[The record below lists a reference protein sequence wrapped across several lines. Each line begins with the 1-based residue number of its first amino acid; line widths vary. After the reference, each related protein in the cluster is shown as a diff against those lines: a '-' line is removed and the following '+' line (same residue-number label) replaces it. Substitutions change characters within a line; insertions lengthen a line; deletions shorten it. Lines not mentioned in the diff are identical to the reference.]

1 MATSV
6 GQVFEVYASKTE
18 ADAKAL
24 ASSKPGAMCF
34 TTDTHRIVFNGMV
47 YNFIEIINNLTDGST
62 NKALSAAQGKALKA
76 LVDALPTV
84 DEMNTAINGKLGSVY
99 RVMGTKANISEV
111 LALTNAVKG
120 DTWNVTAE
128 FTLGGKKYPAGTNV
142 VCVTNTSS
150 SDHNDDNWDALGGTV
165 DLSVFLKAADAANT
179 YLKKTDASNTYLSKT
194 DAGNTYLKKTDAG
207 NTYLKKTDASSTYAT
222 KADVAKKANVY
233 KFKGD
238 LSTITEATNASQ
250 LTSILGN
257 ASEVI
262 SAYQSGFVFQ
272 GNIGNEIIAPVSV
285 GFVSGSYIILEFVGI
300 FGKLNHIDITLDEGD
315 VYLNINEIRNID
327 PLTNSDVVNNLT
339 STSKDKPLSAAQGKK
354 LQDEKLSKTDASNT
368 YATKGSLYTVQSTA
382 NTAKTNAD
390 KAIAALT
397 IK

>member
-1 MATSV
+1 MAESV
-6 GQVFEVYASKTE
+6 GQLFEVYASKTE

-34 TTDTHRIVFNGMV
+34 TTDTHRIVFNGVV

-76 LVDALPTV
+76 LVDALPTM
-84 DEMNTAINGKLGSVY
+84 DEMNAAINSKLGSVY

-165 DLSVFLKAADAANT
+165 DLSVFLKAADAA
-179 YLKKTDASNTYLSKT
+179 
-194 DAGNTYLKKTDAG
+194 
-207 NTYLKKTDASSTYAT
+207 STYAT
-222 KADVAKKANVY
+222 KTELNNHTGNKSNPHGVTKSQVGLGNVTNDPQVKKTDVVDYNLAVKVPSTSQVPSTEAFAKAVGYAEMFPVSFDAIETGEK
-233 KFKGD
+233 
-238 LSTITEATNASQ
+238 TITSAS
-250 LTSILGN
+250 TSTAGGTIVWL
-257 ASEVI
+257 SDMKKF
-262 SAYQSGFVFQ
+262 AYKGTD
-272 GNIGNEIIAPVSV
+272 GKYYNNWAI
-285 GFVSGSYIILEFVGI
+285 SGSPNLALVNAGLVKQEDNSPIPGKVYIHDSG
-300 FGKLNHIDITLDEGD
+300 
-315 VYLNINEIRNID
+315 VYFSTGTDLVFAASVTKVE
-327 PLTNSDVVNNLT
+327 NSLSST
-339 STSKDKPLSAAQGKK
+339 STANALSAAQGKALNDK
-354 LQDEKLSKTDASNT
+354 YNT
-368 YATKGSLYTVQSTA
+368 LNTSA
-382 NTAKTNAD
+382 NTLKS
-390 KAIAALT
+390 ALT

>member
-1 MATSV
+1 MAESV
-6 GQVFEVYASKTE
+6 GQLFEVYASKTE

-34 TTDTHRIVFNGMV
+34 TTDTHRIVFNGVV

-62 NKALSAAQGKALKA
+62 NKALSAAQGKALKG
-76 LVDALPTV
+76 LIDALPTM
-84 DEMNTAINGKLGSVY
+84 DEMNAAINSKLGSVY

-165 DLSVFLKAADAANT
+165 DLSVFLKAADAAST

-194 DAGNTYLKKTDAG
+194 EAG

-238 LSTITEATNASQ
+238 LSTITEDTNASQ

-272 GNIGNEIIAPVSV
+272 GNIGDEIIAPVSV
-285 GFVSGSYIILEFVGI
+285 GFVSDSYIILEFVGT

-315 VYLNINEIRNID
+315 VYLDVNEIKNID
-327 PLTNSDVVNNLT
+327 PLTNSDVVDNLT

-368 YATKGSLYTVQSTA
+368 YATKGSLSTVQSTA

-390 KAIAALT
+390 KAVAALT

>member
-6 GQVFEVYASKTE
+6 GQFFEVYASKTE

-34 TTDTHRIVFNGMV
+34 TTDTHRIVFNGVV
-47 YNFIEIINNLTDGST
+47 YNLVEIINNLTDGST
-62 NKALSAAQGKALKA
+62 NKALSAAQGKALKG
-76 LVDALPTV
+76 LIDALPTV

-120 DTWNVTAE
+120 DTWNVTDE

-194 DAGNTYLKKTDAG
+194 EAG

-238 LSTITEATNASQ
+238 LSTITEDTNASQ

-272 GNIGNEIIAPVSV
+272 GNIGDEIIAPVSV
-285 GFVSGSYIILEFVGI
+285 GFVSDSYIILEFVGT

-315 VYLNINEIRNID
+315 VYLDVNAIKNID
-327 PLTNSDVVNNLT
+327 PLTNSDVVDNLT

-390 KAIAALT
+390 KAVAALT